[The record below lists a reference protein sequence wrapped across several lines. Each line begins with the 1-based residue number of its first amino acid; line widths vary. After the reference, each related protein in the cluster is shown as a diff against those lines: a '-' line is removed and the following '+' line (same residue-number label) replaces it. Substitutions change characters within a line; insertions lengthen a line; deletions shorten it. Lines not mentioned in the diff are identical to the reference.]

1 MENKFINKLILAAL
15 IINIKLTA
23 AQNIITVQP
32 ATMIEKSIRPFVL
45 LDTNVNCAAYKDSL
59 YFQTINK
66 NKILLDDIGIISHI
80 ANSNYLDSIIFKI
93 NEIQK
98 PDTTSKKNIIS
109 IRVFECNTQVE
120 RIFLSKLETVILFKT
135 ILPYISDEKMK
146 LIIEN
151 YLTSIQ
157 NMKE

>member
-66 NKILLDDIGIISHI
+66 NKILLDDIGII
-80 ANSNYLDSIIFKI
+80 
-93 NEIQK
+93 
-98 PDTTSKKNIIS
+98 
-109 IRVFECNTQVE
+109 
-120 RIFLSKLETVILFKT
+120 
-135 ILPYISDEKMK
+135 
-146 LIIEN
+146 
-151 YLTSIQ
+151 
-157 NMKE
+157 